1 MKTIEQET
9 LSDLTKQVYD
19 IIAKAVIELQHKTD
33 GKSMATL
40 SKIFAASL
48 KKDFKNLTI
57 NQVADAFYEG
67 TRNYKEKPFI
77 SIWFFYKWLHV
88 HKNRIDDAY
97 TQVHTYQIP
106 KNRVPYYQ
114 DKQKLLK

>member
-9 LSDLTKQVYD
+9 LSNLTKQVYD

-77 SIWFFYKWLHV
+77 SIWYFYKWLHV
-88 HKNRIDDAY
+88 HKKVIDNAY
-97 TQVHTYQIP
+97 YEVNTLGKP
-106 KNRVPYYQ
+106 ADRVLYYQ